1 MNSLDRKLELFS
13 GSEPA
18 ADAVREAQRKLERAV
33 AGASPRRRKTRTT
46 GWLAA
51 AASAAVAMMALI
63 WLPLSPGTALAFADV
78 QKHFRDFRSLRFDIE
93 QRVNGDLLMK
103 SRVNVRADGSVRTE
117 VGENIVVVVNTQER
131 RVMTLVK
138 PERAAVI
145 TPLPQPG
152 TREDAMEWLQQ
163 IRDFQGAARA
173 LPETR
178 VIRGQRAHGWEL
190 PLQQGKMV
198 LWANDAGLPLEM
210 KLDQGVSMDMS
221 FDFEFEPSVPADF
234 FSTEVPDGYTL
245 RDQED

>member
-1 MNSLDRKLELFS
+1 M
-13 GSEPA
+13 
-18 ADAVREAQRKLERAV
+18 
-33 AGASPRRRKTRTT
+33 
-46 GWLAA
+46 
-51 AASAAVAMMALI
+51 
-63 WLPLSPGTALAFADV
+63 
-78 QKHFRDFRSLRFDIE
+78 
-93 QRVNGDLLMK
+93 NGDLLMK